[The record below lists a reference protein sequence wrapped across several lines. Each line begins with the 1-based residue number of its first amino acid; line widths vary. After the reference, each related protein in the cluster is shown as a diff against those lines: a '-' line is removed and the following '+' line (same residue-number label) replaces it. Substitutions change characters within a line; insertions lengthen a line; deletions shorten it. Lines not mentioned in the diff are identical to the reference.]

1 MTNAQA
7 ITIGS
12 TFLGLELG
20 STRIKAVL
28 LGPDYTPI
36 AGGSHTW
43 ENRYENGYWTYHM
56 DDVWSGIADCYRD
69 LKRDVM
75 EKYGV
80 KTLKDIIGGA
90 H

>member
-28 LGPDYTPI
+28 LGPDYTLLPAEVIPGKTAMKTDTGPI
-36 AGGSHTW
+36 I
-43 ENRYENGYWTYHM
+43 WTM
-56 DDVWSGIADCYRD
+56 FGPASLTATGI
-69 LKRDVM
+69 
-75 EKYGV
+75 
-80 KTLKDIIGGA
+80 
-90 H
+90 